1 MERLDDLIVVEHTTL
16 LLLGAMRWLCRDPHR
31 LSRRVRASTFGSQAH
46 VQRRVAIERTLPRM
60 VPVIMIRGTIFWKV
74 DLTSA
79 KSIIVLFL
87 LSDTVSTMERLL
99 VPEMLLLQVWYL
111 VELRWITIE
120 LWIVLAISARV
131 NATLLAATDFHR
143 TRNSRTITVSLSSAL
158 DCVLLLLFLAAGVDV
173 LHLAVHQIQDLDVHN
188 LDYVIEALNDLLL
201 PISFLSF
208 DNLFIGLDS
217 LDQLLCFTLM

>member
-1 MERLDDLIVVEHTTL
+1 
-16 LLLGAMRWLCRDPHR
+16 
-31 LSRRVRASTFGSQAH
+31 
-46 VQRRVAIERTLPRM
+46 
-60 VPVIMIRGTIFWKV
+60 MIRGPIFWKV

-79 KSIIVLFL
+79 KCIIVLFL
-87 LSDTVSTMERLL
+87 LRDAVSTMERLL

-120 LWIVLAISARV
+120 LWIVLAISAWV

-143 TRNSRTITVSLSSAL
+143 TRNSRTITVSLSSTF
-158 DCVLLLLFLAAGVDV
+158 DCVWLLLFLATGVDV